1 MTFETLEIWEH
12 MGLVARGVLF
22 TLVVMSLWSAG
33 IVLERFL
40 RFATARRQSESF
52 SVGVQGLLEKRDFQ
66 GVLRL
71 RVAYPKSPLCEVV
84 AGAVFEYQ
92 QGVDSRAVGY
102 TYDIV
107 EAAERSVDRT
117 IEMELSRMR
126 RGLGGLASISS
137 SAPFVGLF
145 GTTFGIIN
153 SFRAIGLSGQGDLA
167 TVAPGI
173 AEALITTAFG
183 IFVALPALWF
193 FNNLMARVDTFS
205 VDLRHAASETLDLL
219 IKELGREKAAAPA
232 PRPRVTSEVQPCA

>member
-1 MTFETLEIWEH
+1 MNFDSMELWEH
-12 MGLVARGVLF
+12 MGFVARGVLL
-22 TLVVMSLWSAG
+22 TLVVMSVWSAG
-33 IVLERFL
+33 IVVERFL
-40 RFATARRQSESF
+40 RFSTARRQSEAF
-52 SVGVQGLLEKRDFQ
+52 SVAAQGLLEKRDFGALLQ
-66 GVLRL
+66 L

-84 AGAVFEYQ
+84 AGAVHEHQ
-92 QGVDSRAVGY
+92 QGVDSRVHGY
-102 TYDIV
+102 NYDIV
-107 EAAERSVDRT
+107 EAAERAVDRT

-153 SFRAIGLSGQGDLA
+153 SFRAIGISGQGDLA

-193 FNNLMARVDTFS
+193 FNHLMARVDGFS
-205 VDLRHAASETLDLL
+205 VDLRHAASETLDVL
-219 IKELGREKAAAPA
+219 IKELGREKPAA